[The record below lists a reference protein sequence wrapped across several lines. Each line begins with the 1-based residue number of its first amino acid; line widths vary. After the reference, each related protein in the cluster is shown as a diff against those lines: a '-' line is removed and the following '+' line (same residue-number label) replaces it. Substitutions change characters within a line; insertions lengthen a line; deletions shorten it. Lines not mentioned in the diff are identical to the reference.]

1 MTNFRATRILAVA
14 FAAST
19 LGAAIGQTAPAGK
32 QQVAQVAAVLELS
45 GRFAQYGQQAKAGI
59 EAAVAEA
66 RKAGNNAISVK
77 YYDCGA
83 GKEACVNLT
92 RQAITADGA
101 RAVIGPIVSLNL
113 IPTTEVTK
121 SLNVPQ
127 LMVTVNKGLTDGKP
141 NVFRFGD
148 TEMANNLAQAKY
160 ISAHIKP
167 GQKVAIL
174 AAANDYGQE
183 AARNLTTILKDKYK
197 IEVAA
202 TETIQLAQPDYT
214 PALLT
219 VRKADPAFIALFT
232 QPAAD
237 AAAVLKGARQNGIKA
252 QFIMD
257 ANPDL
262 ATVAGAAADGLV
274 QAGPWFPSG
283 SSGKQKAFIA
293 LAKAS
298 ADITLPSWISA
309 MTHDAAQSLIEIVPK
324 HGADSAAILAGLTK
338 MKGFVG
344 IAKAPGDFDA
354 ERAYIREAAVAQLR
368 NGQYV
373 EVK

>member
-1 MTNFRATRILAVA
+1 MKPIRTACIIVAA
-14 FAAST
+14 FAT
-19 LGAAIGQTAPAGK
+19 LPQIAIAADP
-32 QQVAQVAAVLELS
+32 VAQVAAVLELT

-66 RKAGNNAISVK
+66 KKAGASPINVK
-77 YYDCGA
+77 YYDCGS

-101 RAVIGPIVSLNL
+101 QAIIGPIVSLNL

-127 LMVTVNKGLTDGKP
+127 LMVTVNKGLTEGKP

-148 TEMANNLAQAKY
+148 TEMANNIAQARY
-160 ISAHIKP
+160 ISERIKP
-167 GQKVAIL
+167 GEKVAIL

-183 AARNLTTILKDKYK
+183 AAKNLTTVLKDKYK

-202 TETIQLAQPDYT
+202 TETMQLAQPDYT
-214 PALLT
+214 PALLSI
-219 VRKADPAFIALFT
+219 RKVDPAFIAMFT

-237 AAAVLKGARQNGIKA
+237 AAAVLKGAKQNGLKG

-283 SSGKQKAFIA
+283 TSAKQKAFIA

-298 ADITLPSWISA
+298 ADITLPSWIAA
-309 MTHDAAQSLIEIVPK
+309 MTHDAAHALIVIVPK
-324 HGADSAAILAGLTK
+324 SGATSAAILNGLTN

-344 IAKAPGDFDA
+344 IANSPGDFDA
-354 ERAYIREAAVAQLR
+354 ERAYIREASVAQLR
-368 NGQYV
+368 DGQYTDI
-373 EVK
+373 K